1 MSATKPALPEPVAWL
16 HDVVATD
23 GGPDH
28 ALSFAPD
35 NFPLQGVGGF
45 RSIGCQPLYTQ
56 AAIDAAVADYA
67 QALSS
72 ALGWPGGISDPVL
85 DWPTLLRYVAEARAV
100 PADWADQIE
109 HRLLT
114 WRQRTMN
121 RSGDRL
127 DERGI
132 GEPGVTCGDCPRDYG
147 HRVAAHPAP
156 VERVA
161 LTDKLID
168 AATIRHW
175 GRRSAPALADHRGYA
190 RAVIAEYERI
200 NGVGTSAEV
209 CRASQV
215 GPDKWLCDCGGP
227 PCTQVRVG

>member
-1 MSATKPALPEPVAWL
+1 MDHRTYGKTRNCKGCRYWSEMLAQCHGGGVGVSATKPALPEPVAWL

-23 GGPDH
+23 GEPDH

-127 DERGI
+127 ALNDFMGQDSIDDLSTACARLLI
-132 GEPGVTCGDCPRDYG
+132 
-147 HRVAAHPAP
+147 
-156 VERVA
+156 VER
-161 LTDKLID
+161 L
-168 AATIRHW
+168 
-175 GRRSAPALADHRGYA
+175 
-190 RAVIAEYERI
+190 
-200 NGVGTSAEV
+200 GT
-209 CRASQV
+209 
-215 GPDKWLCDCGGP
+215 
-227 PCTQVRVG
+227 

>member
-1 MSATKPALPEPVAWL
+1 MDHRTYGKTRNCKGCRYWSEMLAQCHGGGVGVSATKPALPEPVAWL

-23 GGPDH
+23 GEPDH

-127 DERGI
+127 
-132 GEPGVTCGDCPRDYG
+132 
-147 HRVAAHPAP
+147 
-156 VERVA
+156 A
-161 LTDKLID
+161 LNDFMGQDSIDDLID
-168 AATIRHW
+168 CVCAPLDCGEAGHDEGRCGNASCLAATT
-175 GRRSAPALADHRGYA
+175 SPAEQPKPAVRTHGDGNA
-190 RAVIAEYERI
+190 R
-200 NGVGTSAEV
+200 
-209 CRASQV
+209 
-215 GPDKWLCDCGGP
+215 
-227 PCTQVRVG
+227 